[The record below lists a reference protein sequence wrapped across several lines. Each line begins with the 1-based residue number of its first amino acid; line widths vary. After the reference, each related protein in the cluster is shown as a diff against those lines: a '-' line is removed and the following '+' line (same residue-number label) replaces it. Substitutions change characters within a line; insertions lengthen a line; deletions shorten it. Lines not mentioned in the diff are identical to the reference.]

1 MMLRQIVVPTE
12 NEYVLH
18 LPDEYL
24 GKKVEVIAF
33 EIEEKVH
40 EASADRKRKEEEARD
55 FFNSIRVDMSDFSF
69 NRDEANER

>member
-1 MMLRQIVVPTE
+1 MLRQIVVPTE

-33 EIEEKVH
+33 EIEENGQ
-40 EASADRKRKEEEARD
+40 SALSNREKTEQNARN
-55 FFNSIRVDMSDFSF
+55 FFDSIRVDMSGFRF

>member
-1 MMLRQIVVPTE
+1 MLRQIVIPTE

-18 LPDEYL
+18 LPDEYV

-33 EIEEKVH
+33 EIDENGYSNENDREKT
-40 EASADRKRKEEEARD
+40 EQDARK
-55 FFNSIRVDMSDFSF
+55 FFDSIRIDMSGFRF

>member
-1 MMLRQIVVPTE
+1 MLRQIVIPTE

-18 LPDEYL
+18 LPDDYI

-33 EIEEKVH
+33 EIEGNGY
-40 EASADRKRKEEEARD
+40 SNQNNRKKTEQDARN
-55 FFNSIRVDMSDFSF
+55 FFDSIRVDMSGFRF